1 MCVCTFSI
9 YAEESISSNPAAVN
23 IEIGTGA
30 LGEKLGFKK
39 ESGIRIGGVWIGDI
53 NYLMTGGLQPHKSS
67 GNTLFQLGLNIDFEK
82 TFGWKGG
89 LFGIEFLQFDGRPT
103 NEQAG
108 CVQGYNGLPESPPL
122 DRSELYQ
129 LWFRQELFDKKLI
142 IRAGKSI
149 PSSDFNNVVRPL
161 PETESSLQIP
171 ATTSVIYTPIFVNPT
186 MLGVLPGYYNSAYG
200 ITVTYIPVESYYISY
215 GAYDGNLARGKQ
227 TGLRGPQ
234 FNGYYFNIAESG
246 YSWHIGEPKL
256 PGKIA
261 IGVWYQSGKL
271 TAGSQAPNVQQ
282 KGARGIYLFGSQRL
296 WRRHPGVDN
305 SGLVGFVQAGL
316 NDNKTM
322 NINKYFGAGLTF
334 LGLVPGRIND
344 SFGFGMALSKLNH
357 RLFPRKN
364 ELLLQGYYQ
373 AFLYKDIYFES
384 ALSYIPTPGAQRHL
398 KSAWASTARIISV
411 F

>member
-1 MCVCTFSI
+1 
-9 YAEESISSNPAAVN
+9 
-23 IEIGTGA
+23 
-30 LGEKLGFKK
+30 LGFKK

-53 NYLMTGGLQPHKSS
+53 NYLITGGVEPHKSS
-67 GNTLFQLGLNIDFEK
+67 GNTLFQIGLNIDLEK
-82 TFGWKGG
+82 RFGWKGG
-89 LFGIEFLQFDGRPT
+89 MFGIEFLQFDGRPT

-108 CVQGYNGLPESPPL
+108 CVQGYNGLPEAPPL

-129 LWFRQELFDKKLI
+129 LWIRQELFDKKLV
-142 IRAGKSI
+142 IRIGKSI
-149 PSSDFNNVVRPL
+149 PSFDFNNVIRPI
-161 PETESSLQIP
+161 PARESSLLIP
-171 ATTSVIYTPIFVNPT
+171 AITSLIYTPIFINPT

-200 ITVTYIPVESYYISY
+200 ITINFVPVESYYISY

-271 TAGSQAPNVQQ
+271 TAGSKAPNVQQ
-282 KGARGIYLFGSQRL
+282 NGARGVYLFGSQRL

-305 SGLVGFVQAGL
+305 SGLIGFVQGGL
-316 NDNKTM
+316 NDDKTM
-322 NINKYFGAGLTF
+322 QINKYFGTGLTF
-334 LGLVPGRIND
+334 LGLVPHRLND
-344 SFGFGMALSKLNH
+344 SFGFGLALSKLNH
-357 RLFPRKN
+357 HLLARKK

-373 AFLYKDIYFES
+373 ALLYKNIYFES
-384 ALSYIPTPGAQRHL
+384 ALSYIPKPGAQKHL